1 MDFVKIYPDSFV
13 DFYWKI
19 FVMRRWWRG
28 MDNLTHGL
36 LGMAVAVCV
45 APRESRRQAAAV
57 GFLAGEFP
65 DLDIFLQSKDDP
77 LFGLAMHRHFTHS
90 LILAPVIGV
99 AMAWLVILWQRWRR
113 NVCDARVLLQ
123 SGIASALSHGLCDV
137 WTSYGTRW
145 FWPFTDT
152 RVSWDLISVIDPL
165 FTLPLLILVVIG
177 IKRRSR
183 KSASAALVWVVFY
196 LSICFVQQQRVLRES
211 RIVAEQRGHVPL
223 RLTTKPSFANN
234 IVWRALY
241 EHEGEVHVLC
251 YRAGRDVQLL
261 GESRTTLVRP
271 ESLTDIPSES
281 VLANDIRRFAHFSDD
296 WLAWHPEHPQVLGDM
311 RYALR
316 PDAIA
321 PLWGITVDQSRQDT
335 HVKFATFRRSRDE
348 SWQSLWKMIR
358 GEDVAQ

>member
-1 MDFVKIYPDSFV
+1 
-13 DFYWKI
+13 
-19 FVMRRWWRG
+19 MRRWWGG

-45 APRESRRQAAAV
+45 APRESRRQAAVA

-65 DLDIFLQSKDDP
+65 DLDVFLQSKEDP

-90 LILAPVIGV
+90 LLLAPVIGM
-99 AMAWLVILWQRWRR
+99 AMAALVILWQRWRKHA
-113 NVCDARVLLQ
+113 CDGRVIVQ
-123 SGIASALSHGLCDV
+123 AGIAAALSHGLCDV

-145 FWPFTDT
+145 FWPFADT

-165 FTLPLLILVVIG
+165 FTLPLLVLTVIG

-183 KSASAALVWVVFY
+183 KWASAGLAWAVFY
-196 LSICFVQQQRVLRES
+196 LGICFVQQQRVLRET
-211 RIVAEQRGHVPL
+211 RNVAEQRGHALL
-223 RLTTKPSFANN
+223 RLTAKPSFGNN

-241 EHEGEVHVLC
+241 EHQGEVHVLC
-251 YRAGRDVQLL
+251 YRAGTEVQLL
-261 GESRTTLVRP
+261 GESRATLVRP
-271 ESLTDIPSES
+271 ETLSEIPVDS
-281 VLANDIRRFAHFSDD
+281 VLADDIRRFAHFSND
-296 WLAWHPEHPQVLGDM
+296 WLGWHPQHPEVLGDM

-321 PLWGITVDQSRQDT
+321 PLWGITVDPSKPDA

-348 SWQSLWKMIR
+348 SWQVLWNMIR
-358 GEDVAQ
+358 NREAGS